1 MENPEIDPYKYSH
14 WSLTTEQRQY
24 NEIQSL
30 QQVMLGQL
38 ACTWEKKSRAYTLH
52 KNYLKMDN
60 RPTYK
65 HTIKS

>member
-1 MENPEIDPYKYSH
+1 MMENPEIDPCKYSH
-14 WSLTTEQRQY
+14 WSLTKEQRQY

-30 QQVMLGQL
+30 QQIMLGQL
-38 ACTWEKKSRAYTLH
+38 GMHMEKKKKSRTY